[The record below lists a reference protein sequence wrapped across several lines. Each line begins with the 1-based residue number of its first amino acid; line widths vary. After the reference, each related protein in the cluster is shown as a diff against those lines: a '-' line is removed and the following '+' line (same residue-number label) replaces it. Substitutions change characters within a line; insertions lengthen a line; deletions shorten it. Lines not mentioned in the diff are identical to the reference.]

1 VDLTGK
7 LVRLRALRD
16 SDARFIADYLAIPDV
31 AQNLA
36 SWAQLPYTKEQAH
49 EFIARHD
56 PRSVAWAIETTG
68 METAFIGMTG
78 LADLDF
84 RNRHCEWG
92 IWIGPPSN
100 WGKGYGTEACTLATR
115 YAFDQLGMEKVYLSV
130 YETNVRGRRAYEKA
144 GYKIE
149 GTLPRDH
156 WWEGGFVTTYRMA
169 AYRDD
174 PLYRRD

>member
-1 VDLTGK
+1 MDLSGK

-16 SDARFIADYLAIPDV
+16 SDARFIAEYLAIPDV
-31 AQNLA
+31 AENLA
-36 SWAQLPYTKEQAH
+36 SWAQLPYTEEQARD
-49 EFIARHD
+49 FIARHD
-56 PRSVAWAIETTG
+56 PRSVTWAIETAGTQ
-68 METAFIGMTG
+68 TAFIGMTG

-84 RNRHCEWG
+84 RNRHCDWG

-144 GYKIE
+144 GYKVE

-156 WWEGGFVTTYRMA
+156 WWEGGFVATYRMA